1 MVVVCCERFHFV
13 VQVVPDF
20 AEAIQPAQAAHG
32 LAATDEERAGIPA
45 VVVGVPHFVAAV
57 FAGPRPPELLGSPRS
72 EGDIVV
78 VHPVADVRSVC
89 WRRLSLLGVHLVIK
103 KKCVAISN
111 IISFV
116 RVLKTIAVTHS
127 NGITMP
133 IKTFIG

>member
-32 LAATDEERAGIPA
+32 PAATAEERAGIPA

-57 FAGPRPPELLGSPRS
+57 FAGPRPPALLGSPRS

-89 WRRLSLLGVHLVIK
+89 WRRLLLLGVCWRRLLLLGIHLVIK
-103 KKCVAISN
+103 KMSSYKSI
-111 IISFV
+111 
-116 RVLKTIAVTHS
+116 
-127 NGITMP
+127 
-133 IKTFIG
+133 FILI